1 MSVVISVRV
10 PKELKEDA
18 EKLGLNIS
26 EVLRK
31 ALAEEVKRRKEEILR
46 KAARELGEAFSRLS
60 IEGII
65 KLIREDREGKS

>member
-10 PKELKEDA
+10 PRELKEEA

-26 EVLRK
+26 EVLRG
-31 ALAEEVKRRKEEILR
+31 ALTEEVKRRKEEILR
-46 KAARELGEAFSRLS
+46 EASRRLGETFSRLS
-60 IEGII
+60 TEEIV